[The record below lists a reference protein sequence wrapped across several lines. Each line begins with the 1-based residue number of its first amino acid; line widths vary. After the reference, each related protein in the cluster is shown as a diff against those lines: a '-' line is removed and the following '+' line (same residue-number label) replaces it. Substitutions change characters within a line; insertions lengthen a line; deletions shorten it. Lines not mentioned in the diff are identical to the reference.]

1 MEDKDVKILKE
12 FYEIDPDA
20 PYYPTGVTLLDEV
33 AGGGLGM
40 GLPGG
45 KFINV
50 AGAEGGGK
58 TFLAWHIIAANV
70 YYWKKRGVTFKW
82 MYDDAEHGSTLDVHS
97 LYGIEDYE
105 DHIIS
110 SSTVEEYHLNMNKF
124 LDTLEEGERGIYILD
139 SFDPLKTENDV
150 SEVNKDLDKMAD
162 GKFEKRGS
170 YDMAKQKYMS
180 SRFFPQITTKLA
192 NRHAIG
198 IVISQVRYNVS
209 GMGAQFTI
217 SGGKALDHG
226 YNTRLMLTK
235 QKAIQITSE
244 GETLDIGAGV
254 KVKLLK
260 NKCPRPNRECQI
272 DIYFT
277 KGVDDVGACVDYLY
291 QLKTATGQTSKRASI
306 EWDDQTFKTREAFI
320 KYIYENKLVKELRKR
335 TIERWERLEEVA
347 KEKASS
353 SVPEQQFDWD

>member
-1 MEDKDVKILKE
+1 
-12 FYEIDPDA
+12 
-20 PYYPTGVTLLDEV
+20 
-33 AGGGLGM
+33 
-40 GLPGG
+40 
-45 KFINV
+45 
-50 AGAEGGGK
+50 
-58 TFLAWHIIAANV
+58 
-70 YYWKKRGVTFKW
+70 

-306 EWDDQTFKTREAFI
+306 EWDDQTFKTRESFI